1 MWILIHYNQLCNDP
15 IVNQDKVKNKKM
27 TLQTI
32 RITSTDPQIKLERRI
47 DSIIKLLFR
56 LFFNTLLKN
65 LTKKN
70 FDNAN
75 TICNYLYAKQI
86 EII

>member
-1 MWILIHYNQLCNDP
+1 
-15 IVNQDKVKNKKM
+15 M

-32 RITSTDPQIKLERRI
+32 RITSTDPQIELERRI

-56 LFFNTLLKN
+56 LFRLYFNTLLKN

>member
-1 MWILIHYNQLCNDP
+1 M
-15 IVNQDKVKNKKM
+15 KNKIW
-27 TLQTI
+27 TLQNI
-32 RITSTDPQIKLERRI
+32 RITSTDPQKELERRI

-56 LFFNTLLKN
+56 LYFNTLLKS

>member
-1 MWILIHYNQLCNDP
+1 LICKDP

-32 RITSTDPQIKLERRI
+32 RITSTDPQIELERRI

-56 LFFNTLLKN
+56 LYFNTLLKN

-75 TICNYLYAKQI
+75 TICNYLYAEQI

>member
-1 MWILIHYNQLCNDP
+1 M
-15 IVNQDKVKNKKM
+15 
-27 TLQTI
+27 
-32 RITSTDPQIKLERRI
+32 I

-56 LFFNTLLKN
+56 LYFNTLLKN

-75 TICNYLYAKQI
+75 TIYNYLYAKQI
-86 EII
+86 EIVYKKEKLNNFR

>member
-1 MWILIHYNQLCNDP
+1 MN
-15 IVNQDKVKNKKM
+15 
-27 TLQTI
+27 LQNI
-32 RITSTDPQIKLERRI
+32 RITSTDPQIEFERRI
-47 DSIIKLLFR
+47 DFIIKLLFR
-56 LFFNTLLKN
+56 LYFNTLLKN

-75 TICNYLYAKQI
+75 TIYNYLYAKQI